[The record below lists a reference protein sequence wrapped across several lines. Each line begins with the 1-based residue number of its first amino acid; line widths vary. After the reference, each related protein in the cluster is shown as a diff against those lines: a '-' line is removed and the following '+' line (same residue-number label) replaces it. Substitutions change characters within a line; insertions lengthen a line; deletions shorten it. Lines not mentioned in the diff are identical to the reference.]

1 MSSRRRTR
9 RTGESN
15 LFSLEQLEARKL
27 LTCFLPGFQND
38 AGYKIDLEN
47 QICYPSSA
55 SSALG
60 AAEGVVARNIFYN
73 DSGFDGNDPAANIDD
88 DDAIATD
95 KVALLP
101 GETASFAN
109 YTSFIHGING
119 VIIDVHLN
127 DSAGFSS
134 HDIDLKIGSGNNLSD
149 FERLDVAAD
158 ISVRP
163 GEGADGSDRI
173 SIVLPNGSVVNEYLQ
188 VTLFANQT
196 TGLDSNDVF
205 YFGNVIAEIGDS
217 ENDSFVSAN
226 DVGAVRSNLSGFF
239 AEDIDSPH
247 DINRDRFVDA
257 TDVGI
262 ARNNLSG
269 FFPVP
274 LITAPTPGTD
284 FFVTSASEIE
294 DILPSVQPGDTI
306 TLQDGVWT
314 NQQIHLCTS
323 GTETQPITLRAQTPG
338 QVTLNGS
345 SSLNISGDWLVADGL
360 NFNGGSL
367 DAGDHVVEFRGDC
380 GEATNSRLTNSAI
393 INYNPSDINTR
404 YFWVSLYGQN
414 NRVDHSSFS
423 GQNHSGVTVTVWR
436 NSSDADYHLI
446 DNNHFA
452 DRPEGNSNGLSLIHI

>member
-1 MSSRRRTR
+1 MCIRDR
-9 RTGESN
+9 
-15 LFSLEQLEARKL
+15 
-27 LTCFLPGFQND
+27 
-38 AGYKIDLEN
+38 
-47 QICYPSSA
+47 
-55 SSALG
+55 
-60 AAEGVVARNIFYN
+60 
-73 DSGFDGNDPAANIDD
+73 
-88 DDAIATD
+88 
-95 KVALLP
+95 
-101 GETASFAN
+101 
-109 YTSFIHGING
+109 

-274 LITAPTPGTD
+274 LITCLLY
-284 FFVTSASEIE
+284 TS
-294 DILPSVQPGDTI
+294 PSPRD
-306 TLQDGVWT
+306 LS
-314 NQQIHLCTS
+314 TS
-323 GTETQPITLRAQTPG
+323 RMP
-338 QVTLNGS
+338 S
-345 SSLNISGDWLVADGL
+345 SA
-360 NFNGGSL
+360 
-367 DAGDHVVEFRGDC
+367 
-380 GEATNSRLTNSAI
+380 
-393 INYNPSDINTR
+393 
-404 YFWVSLYGQN
+404 
-414 NRVDHSSFS
+414 
-423 GQNHSGVTVTVWR
+423 
-436 NSSDADYHLI
+436 
-446 DNNHFA
+446 
-452 DRPEGNSNGLSLIHI
+452 